1 MSSTVIHVS
10 KDVQKNTRS
19 AMSKL
24 YAKVR
29 NLEMENKNLRHRLS
43 HIEKSHSMG
52 EASKKEIPRIKPTSI
67 PLGTTTV
74 GSTIPDEEFVKL
86 LEEKESFY
94 IDENDRLK
102 KTIIELKNSQQA
114 SPHKED
120 PSGFMKVKISSS
132 TQKTLSVSFHDL

>member
-10 KDVQKNTRS
+10 KDVQRNTQS

-29 NLEMENKNLRHRLS
+29 NLEMENKDLRHRLS
-43 HIEKSHSMG
+43 HIEKNHSMDKVSNKG
-52 EASKKEIPRIKPTSI
+52 IPKVDQPGI
-67 PLGTTTV
+67 PLGITAA
-74 GSTIPDEEFVKL
+74 GPIIPDEGFVKL

-102 KTIIELKNSQQA
+102 KTIIELKNSQQT
-114 SPHKED
+114 SPGKKN
-120 PSGFMKVKISSS
+120 PSEFMR
-132 TQKTLSVSFHDL
+132 VSRDVFLT